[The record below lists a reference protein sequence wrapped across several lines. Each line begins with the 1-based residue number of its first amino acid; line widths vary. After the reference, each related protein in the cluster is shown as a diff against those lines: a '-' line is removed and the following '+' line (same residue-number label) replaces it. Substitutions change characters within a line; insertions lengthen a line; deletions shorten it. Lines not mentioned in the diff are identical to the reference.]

1 MSSQKSPEPD
11 RTNYPPLYV
20 WLDSDP
26 RVEPPDAEIEDVPG
40 VPDLELLVA
49 AILDGRF
56 GPLLPARMAISP
68 HRTPTSPN
76 ALRRIDVGRL
86 LRDRGIPH
94 RQRFEIRRRP
104 ADAES

>member
-1 MSSQKSPEPD
+1 MSNQKSPEPD
-11 RTNYPPLYV
+11 RAKHPPLYV

-26 RVEPPDAEIEDVPG
+26 RVEPPDTEIEDVPG

-49 AILDGRF
+49 AILEGRF
-56 GPLLPARMAISP
+56 GSLLPARIAISP
-68 HRTPTSPN
+68 HRTPTSPT

-94 RQRFEIRRRP
+94 RQRFEILPR
-104 ADAES
+104 ADDAQS

>member
-1 MSSQKSPEPD
+1 MSSEKSPESE
-11 RTNYPPLYV
+11 RANHPPLYV
-20 WLDSDP
+20 WLDADP
-26 RVEPPDAEIEDVPG
+26 RVEPPDTEIEDVPG

-49 AILDGRF
+49 AILEGRF
-56 GPLLPARMAISP
+56 GSLLPARIAVSP

-94 RQRFEIRRRP
+94 RQRFEILRRP
-104 ADAES
+104 AEAES